1 MGVNFSIIR
10 KNKGSIEVELLKALK
25 QIKLRDIKVI
35 LFFQDTL
42 YKIYEEFTGNE
53 FLNEFNYKDL
63 FDTIFN
69 QT

>member
-1 MGVNFSIIR
+1 MGVNFSINL